1 MINKDKDPT
10 MKQKI
15 KVGFYLRNEGY
26 PDVDLRVPE
35 KGNPGVGGTQFT
47 TVATAYYLNKLYSD
61 QLDILLLANST
72 KLLPPALNVC
82 CADNLVD
89 AALKSEE
96 KRCDIFIFKS
106 PKSYSKDAI
115 IYDQLRKLKL
125 KAIARSNNTPDVPAL
140 NQIADCPQIKAHVCV
155 GHEQFDLL
163 RDHKIFA
170 KSTLI
175 FNPFNVDNFIPKNTI
190 NKLGNTV
197 VFLGNIIPAK
207 GFHYLARV
215 WCQILQERPDANL
228 IVIGSGQLYDRNKA
242 IGKWGVAEE
251 TYEAQCIRPFL
262 SDENGNLLDSVHFAG
277 LLGAEKIEIL
287 QKADVGVVNP
297 SGKTEV
303 CPGSALEIQASG
315 TPVVSGA
322 RKGLLDTV
330 IHGKTGLLGNNDRAL
345 VRNIL
350 YFLNNPVV
358 AQQFGEEGI
367 NFVKEKFDPWENAK
381 QWFELFI
388 DICNE
393 KAPKQQP
400 MKNNY
405 FYRAK
410 LVREGMRLIK
420 KYVPLLQGVPALIE
434 IKGEHQNLAR

>member
-1 MINKDKDPT
+1 MINKYPST
-10 MKQKI
+10 EQKI

-26 PDVDLRVPE
+26 PDADLRVPE

-72 KLLPPALNVC
+72 KLLPPDLNVC

-89 AALKSEE
+89 AAIKSEE

-106 PKSYSKDAI
+106 PKSYSNNAI
-115 IYDQLRKLKL
+115 IYDQLRKLQL

-155 GHEQFDLL
+155 GHEQLDLL

-175 FNPFNVDNFIPKNTI
+175 FNPFNVDNFIPKNHI
-190 NKLGNTV
+190 NKRGNTV
-197 VFLGNIIPAK
+197 VFLGNIIPVK

-215 WCQILQERPDANL
+215 WRQILQKRPDAKL
-228 IVIGSGQLYDRNKA
+228 IVIGSGQLYDHNKVL
-242 IGKWGVAEE
+242 GKWGVAEE
-251 TYEAQCIRPFL
+251 TYEAQWIRPFL
-262 SDENGNLLDSVHFAG
+262 SDENGNLLDSVDFVG
-277 LLGAEKIEIL
+277 LLGEEKIEIL
-287 QKADVGVVNP
+287 QQADVGVVNP
-297 SGKTEV
+297 SGRTEV

-315 TPVVSGA
+315 TAVVSGA
-322 RKGLLDTV
+322 RQGLLDTV
-330 IHGKTGLLGNNDRAL
+330 IHGKTGLLGNNDQEL
-345 VRNIL
+345 IKNIL
-350 YFLNNPVV
+350 YFLNNPSV
-358 AQQFGEEGI
+358 AQQFGKNGI
-367 NFVKEKFDPWENAK
+367 QFIKEKFDPCENAR
-381 QWFELFI
+381 QWLELFI

-393 KAPKQQP
+393 KAPRQKP
-400 MKNNY
+400 MKNNH

-410 LVREGMRLIK
+410 LVREGMRRIK
-420 KYVPLLQGVPALIE
+420 KYVPLLKWVPALIE
-434 IKGEHQNLAR
+434 IKGSMYRT